1 MKSNISLHSS
11 SRRSMSPEPTV
22 VSELSEYSEVSEVW
36 DVSDESK
43 SKLLSKHSSTPG

>member
-1 MKSNISLHSS
+1 MVTDDSE
-11 SRRSMSPEPTV
+11 MSGESDWEE
-22 VSELSEYSEVSEVW
+22 SELSEYSEVLEVW